1 MRLESY
7 TYTKRNEQAA
17 KGAVMN
23 TMPDSEK
30 KHGHRFI
37 VAAGSSGRNIL
48 SLSLM
53 LQRFNYEV
61 FIANTAAQALER
73 ISRDRPALVFT
84 DLMLADMGGMDFLE
98 KLRANREGKS
108 IPVIFMVPPGDAAA
122 EHRCLSYGAAGCIT
136 KPVQAE
142 ELYRTVQHVVEP
154 RPRSSMRIDTRMAV
168 SVDNLPLDCGTSEC
182 SIDLSEQGMRVPID
196 KPYPRNKQV
205 VVQLHIKERTIS
217 VEGSVRY
224 YIPARSGHADS
235 PVMGLMFS
243 SIAPQDKEF
252 IRNFVRDAVVN
263 DVNEALTLQ
272 YP

>member
-1 MRLESY
+1 MPQPEN
-7 TYTKRNEQAA
+7 KR
-17 KGAVMN
+17 GR
-23 TMPDSEK
+23 
-30 KHGHRFI
+30 RFI
-37 VAAGSSGRNIL
+37 VAAGSSSRNIV
-48 SLSLM
+48 SLSLL

-73 ISRDRPALVFT
+73 ISTDQPALVFT
-84 DLMLADMGGMDFLE
+84 DLMLPDMGGMDFLE
-98 KLRANREGKS
+98 KLRERKDAKS
-108 IPVIFMVPPGDAAA
+108 IPVIFMIPPGDAAA
-122 EHRCLSYGAAGCIT
+122 EHRCMAYGAAGCIT

-142 ELYRTVQHVVEP
+142 ELYWTVQHLIES
-154 RPRSSMRIDTRMAV
+154 RPRSSMRIGARMPV
-168 SVDNLPLDCGTSEC
+168 SVDNLPLDCGTREC

-205 VVQLHIKERTIS
+205 VVQLHMKERTIS
-217 VEGSVRY
+217 IEGSVRY
-224 YIPARSGHADS
+224 YIPARSGHSDS

-252 IRNFVRDAVVN
+252 IRNFVRNEVVR

>member
-1 MRLESY
+1 
-7 TYTKRNEQAA
+7 
-17 KGAVMN
+17 
-23 TMPDSEK
+23 MPDK
-30 KHGHRFI
+30 KRGRRFI
-37 VAAGSSGRNIL
+37 VAAGSSSRNIV
-48 SLSLM
+48 SLSLL

-61 FIANTAAQALER
+61 SIANTAAQALER
-73 ISRDRPALVFT
+73 ISADQPALVFT
-84 DLMLADMGGMDFLE
+84 DLVLPDMGGIDFFE
-98 KLRANREGKS
+98 KLRKSQGGNS

-122 EHRCLSYGAAGCIT
+122 EHRCMAYGAAGCIT

-142 ELYRTVQHVVEP
+142 ELYWTVQHLIEP
-154 RPRSSMRIDTRMAV
+154 RPRSSMRISARMPV
-168 SVDNLPLDCGTSEC
+168 SVDSVPLDCGTKEC

-205 VVQLHIKERTIS
+205 VVQLHMKERTIS
-217 VEGSVRY
+217 IEGSVRY
-224 YIPARSGHADS
+224 YLPAHSGQSDS

-252 IRNFVRDAVVN
+252 IRNFVRDEVVR

>member
-1 MRLESY
+1 M
-7 TYTKRNEQAA
+7 
-17 KGAVMN
+17 
-23 TMPDSEK
+23 
-30 KHGHRFI
+30 F
-37 VAAGSSGRNIL
+37 
-48 SLSLM
+48 SLSLL
-53 LQRFNYEV
+53 LQRFNYKV
-61 FIANTAAQALER
+61 FIANTAVQALKR
-73 ISRDRPALVFT
+73 ISADRPALVIT
-84 DLMLADMGGMDFLE
+84 DLTLPDMGGMEFLE
-98 KLRANREGKS
+98 KLRASRDGKS

-142 ELYRTVQHVVEP
+142 ELYWTVQHVIEP
-154 RPRSSMRIDTRMAV
+154 RPRASMRIDTRMAV
-168 SVDNLPLDCGTSEC
+168 SVDNLPLDCGTTEC

-224 YIPARSGHADS
+224 YIPAQAGQSDS

-252 IRNFVRDAVVN
+252 IRNFVRNEVVK